1 MQEQAEVPL
10 LVTRSIPLLLLLETL
25 CFQLGTGLGP

>member
-10 LVTRSIPLLLLLETL
+10 LVIRSIPRLLLVETL
-25 CFQLGTGLGP
+25 CFQLESG